1 MEFLLGMVAGIVLM
15 LIVSYLRSRPAAP
28 APTLEAEAESEQ
40 STATEEMPAKRDVV
54 VGSANNGRS
63 NKTNGVTDQ
72 KKITKTTVK

>member
-28 APTLEAEAESEQ
+28 APTLEAEAEPEQ

-54 VGSANNGRS
+54 YGSANNGRS
-63 NKTNGVTDQ
+63 NKSNVTDQ